1 MKIVRF
7 GEKGEEKPGILTEH
21 GIYDASAFGEDFTA
35 EFLADNGLKKIAE
48 WWRQNKSE
56 ASKVEAGTR
65 LGAPIANVSKIV
77 CIGLNYADHA
87 KETNAT
93 PPEEPI
99 LFFKAPSSIS
109 GPNDN
114 VIIPKN
120 SRKTDWEVELGVVIG
135 KKANYVSK

>member
-1 MKIVRF
+1 
-7 GEKGEEKPGILTEH
+7 
-21 GIYDASAFGEDFTA
+21 SA
-35 EFLADNGLKKIAE
+35 EFLADDGLKKIAE
-48 WWRQNKSE
+48 WWKQNKSE
-56 ASKVEAGTR
+56 ASEIKAGTR
-65 LGAPIANVSKIV
+65 LGAPIANISKIV

-109 GPNDN
+109 GPNDD

-135 KKANYVSK
+135 KKANYVSKEEAMDYVAGYTLHNDYSEREFQIE